1 MDDVSKR
8 LAALAPEQLRL
19 LELRLKQQGL
29 SPPPPVAPAPAAAS
43 GESAAIEDDSEE
55 FDHWKARAGA
65 GAMQFGLYFFSDDGT
80 NTDGAKYGLL
90 LESARFADEHGFAAV
105 WTP

>member
-29 SPPPPVAPAPAAAS
+29 SQPSPAPAAAS
-43 GESAAIEDDSEE
+43 AAGVLV
-55 FDHWKARAGA
+55 FRRRGRRVARAC
-65 GAMQFGLYFFSDDGT
+65 
-80 NTDGAKYGLL
+80 
-90 LESARFADEHGFAAV
+90 
-105 WTP
+105 